1 MHQEAASRAGGVS
14 GTPARRLA
22 QPHGDDAMTTLDD
35 HLLALGSC
43 IAGIGILMTGLL
55 AVLFRHPDAPRWT
68 RPEIVAML
76 VCVPVS
82 ATIGFGLGYT
92 AYGLSQL
99 VHGAGDPR
107 GLLVL
112 AAVLIAL
119 ALLWRGL
126 RIRQRL
132 KGYAIAAGNSEPSA
146 SPATARR
153 EALRT

>member
-1 MHQEAASRAGGVS
+1 M
-14 GTPARRLA
+14 
-22 QPHGDDAMTTLDD
+22 MTLDD
-35 HLLALGSC
+35 SLLALGSC
-43 IAGIGILMTGLL
+43 IAGTGLLMTGLL
-55 AVLFRHPDAPRWT
+55 ALLFRHPGAPRWT

-76 VCVPVS
+76 LCVLAT
-82 ATIGFGLGYT
+82 ATIGLGLGYT
-92 AYGLSQL
+92 VYGLYRV

-132 KGYAIAAGNSEPSA
+132 KDYAIAGNSDPSA